1 MVNPFLIRHLQRSA
15 AAGTP
20 PAPARTSTVRNI
32 QDGTTYVL
40 SGGRP
45 LRGMWLVTV
54 AAQRWLGMKR
64 TAFRVCIIT
73 PELSFKIGDLS
84 ITLNV
89 NMKNTTWKNTAC
101 VSVSSFKDED
111 FTALYEAVS
120 HTVQTAP
127 RSVWDSFVQGEIR
140 RLTEILPE
148 NM

>member
-1 MVNPFLIRHLQRSA
+1 M
-15 AAGTP
+15 
-20 PAPARTSTVRNI
+20 RNI

-64 TAFRVCIIT
+64 TVFRVCIIT
-73 PELSFKIGDLS
+73 PELSFKFGDMS
-84 ITLNV
+84 ITLTV
-89 NMKNTTWKNTAC
+89 NMENTTWKNTTC

-127 RSVWDSFVQGEIR
+127 RSVWDSFIR
-140 RLTEILPE
+140 RDIQNRLTEIPPE